1 MSSNK
6 KDGSS
11 ESLQVIYPECGYCK
25 RTIVK
30 SSAKC
35 SICNKVYHPS
45 CANKAKKCCN
55 EDLTTSSDFST
66 GDISPMSENVNK
78 KLSIESTHQELLL
91 KIIFELESKNAVL
104 TENNSL
110 LKFKISSLE
119 VELNNKQMM
128 INNLSTK
135 KDLNTNM
142 RVDKTY
148 KHVQIDVTEDAPLNY
163 INLMDTATAV
173 PNRLSTPTDIRIN
186 AADAPTSGALNKPSV
201 STAENDSPR
210 NNGNREIKSKASNT
224 ENMNSNAEFGNQVD
238 ETRWTTVTNKKK
250 NHLTLSNQ
258 HQDKNETTKKSSKN
272 KTKRSTL
279 CTGTINTNTNIKG
292 AIRRKWIYVGRIAGD
307 VSEVDVQNFLSN
319 LHGNQMIEVKKLP
332 TKGPNSSFSIGVPSE
347 DLYIKLNDPNFWPAG
362 ITIRE
367 FNFLG
372 LFRKPP
378 KQQN

>member
-1 MSSNK
+1 
-6 KDGSS
+6 
-11 ESLQVIYPECGYCK
+11 
-25 RTIVK
+25 
-30 SSAKC
+30 
-35 SICNKVYHPS
+35 
-45 CANKAKKCCN
+45 
-55 EDLTTSSDFST
+55 
-66 GDISPMSENVNK
+66 
-78 KLSIESTHQELLL
+78 
-91 KIIFELESKNAVL
+91 
-104 TENNSL
+104 
-110 LKFKISSLE
+110 
-119 VELNNKQMM
+119 
-128 INNLSTK
+128 
-135 KDLNTNM
+135 
-142 RVDKTY
+142 
-148 KHVQIDVTEDAPLNY
+148 
-163 INLMDTATAV
+163 MDTATAV

-258 HQDKNETTKKSSKN
+258 HQDKNETTEKSSKN